1 MTTMRLLIATLMLTL
16 AVAVTASVFA
26 IWPVV
31 ADAPW
36 ENEVPVAD
44 RGDTLRCQG
53 ALDYRAAIVA
63 NPPTR
68 AQFSGPFFDDQGVA
82 TVTDQDALQRL
93 LDQAEREIDLYC

>member
-1 MTTMRLLIATLMLTL
+1 MASRRLLIATLMLTL
-16 AVAVTASVFA
+16 AVAITAAVFA

-36 ENEVPVAD
+36 EDSVPVAD
-44 RGDTLRCQG
+44 SGDAVRCQG

-68 AQFSGPFFDDQGVA
+68 PFGGRNI
-82 TVTDQDALQRL
+82 TDQDAFQRL
-93 LDQAEREIDLYC
+93 LDQAQREIIAYC